1 MKQVN
6 GEWDNARI
14 MELKELEEKLKK
26 LRSQLH
32 ELEVVEAERIREKRI
47 AADFGDDY
55 RENEGA
61 KLVAS
66 DQHVWYV
73 RKLQLKSEIVKLRKQ
88 IVSLKYNL

>member
-1 MKQVN
+1 LKQVN

-73 RKLQLKSEIVKLRKQ
+73 RKLNLLKEIEELKRK
-88 IVSLKYNL
+88 IIAAKK

>member
-6 GEWDNARI
+6 GEWDNSRI

-73 RKLQLKSEIVKLRKQ
+73 RKLNLLKEIEELKRK
-88 IVSLKYNL
+88 IIAAKK

>member
-73 RKLQLKSEIVKLRKQ
+73 RKLNLLKEIEELKRK
-88 IVSLKYNL
+88 IIAAKK

>member
-73 RKLQLKSEIVKLRKQ
+73 RKLNLLKEIEE
-88 IVSLKYNL
+88 LKKKIIAAKK

>member
-1 MKQVN
+1 
-6 GEWDNARI
+6 

-73 RKLQLKSEIVKLRKQ
+73 RKLNLLKEIEE
-88 IVSLKYNL
+88 LKKKIIAAKK